1 MLAVIR
7 KTNPV
12 PPLDYSQLLWDE
24 KEIKSVAN
32 ITRRDA
38 QEFLPLAAKI
48 PIIPDIQEFKLE
60 EANQGLIL
68 LKQGKIQGA
77 GVLRMPD

>member
-1 MLAVIR
+1 M
-7 KTNPV
+7 
-12 PPLDYSQLLWDE
+12 DYAPLLWDE

-32 ITRRDA
+32 ITRKDA
-38 QEFLPLAAKI
+38 QEFLSLAAEI
-48 PIIPDIQEFKLE
+48 PIIPEVQEFRLE
-60 EANQGLIL
+60 EANHALML